1 MGLLCMYQAILKNLV
16 TVDVECT
23 EVDRVNQ
30 LSDAELLRYWM
41 RKTQFRRSMS
51 LMRNISN
58 LKEIGF
64 QRIIDET
71 SDSTPAVLKTEGK
84 DIPIRVSEKGLSK
97 DEMILIAQNIEKMS
111 KLIKGDERR
120 YQFGVTVYAE
130 TFKNVP
136 LNAEDTET
144 LAKMVSPRGKIIIKR
159 E

>member
-1 MGLLCMYQAILKNLV
+1 MYQAILKNLV

-64 QRIIDET
+64 QRIINET

-111 KLIKGDERR
+111 KLIKGD
-120 YQFGVTVYAE
+120 
-130 TFKNVP
+130 
-136 LNAEDTET
+136 
-144 LAKMVSPRGKIIIKR
+144 
-159 E
+159 